1 MRDNDV
7 APQTVHDVNALRL
20 PRLPRPSHEGIR
32 LAGQGSNGAQVDDIA
47 GQLGHDHLLHVGA
60 DLHIVASASGAKV
73 FHSSHLAREPDTP
86 EGVRND
92 NRQEKTVL
100 WQPGAVNASGHN
112 GLDKWPDVLVLNGS
126 LPSEL
131 IVGEPRPVCA
141 KGHRLVLK
149 VTLSTLRG
157 QIV

>member
-7 APQTVHDVNALRL
+7 APQTVHDVDALRL

-86 EGVRND
+86 EGVGND
-92 NRQEKTVL
+92 SRQEYK
-100 WQPGAVNASGHN
+100 
-112 GLDKWPDVLVLNGS
+112 
-126 LPSEL
+126 
-131 IVGEPRPVCA
+131 
-141 KGHRLVLK
+141 
-149 VTLSTLRG
+149 
-157 QIV
+157 